1 MCKPKSLKRITP
13 KMYVSLTAKS
23 GTIFEVPYKMDIPTT
38 ACASRGI
45 KLVRTDRKALNK
57 SYVLVL

>member
-1 MCKPKSLKRITP
+1 
-13 KMYVSLTAKS
+13 MYVFLTAKS

-38 ACASRGI
+38 ACASRGV